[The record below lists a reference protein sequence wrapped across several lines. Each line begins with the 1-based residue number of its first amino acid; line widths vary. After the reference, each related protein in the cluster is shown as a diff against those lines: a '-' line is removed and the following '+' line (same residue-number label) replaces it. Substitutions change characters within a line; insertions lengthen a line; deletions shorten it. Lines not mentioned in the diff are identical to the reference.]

1 MDERDFMLLSD
12 PQTGKKLIIALWD
25 YEQKAVTDE
34 QSGCYMAQ
42 LVKFTDFFSLKNI
55 LT

>member
-1 MDERDFMLLSD
+1 MLLNDS
-12 PQTGKKLIIALWD
+12 QTGKGLTIALR
-25 YEQKAVTDE
+25 YIEQKAVTVE